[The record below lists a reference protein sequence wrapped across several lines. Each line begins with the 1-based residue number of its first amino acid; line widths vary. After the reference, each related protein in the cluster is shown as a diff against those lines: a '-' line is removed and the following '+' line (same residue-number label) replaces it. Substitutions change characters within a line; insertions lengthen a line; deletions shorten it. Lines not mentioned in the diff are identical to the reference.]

1 MEEIIVALIV
11 AMAALYLFG
20 RLRKT
25 LSGKGGCGCG
35 CGGCRTMPKR
45 TLPTACSGCT
55 SQQCGSCSKEISRIG

>member
-20 RLRKT
+20 RLRKA

-35 CGGCRTMPKR
+35 SCRTMPKR